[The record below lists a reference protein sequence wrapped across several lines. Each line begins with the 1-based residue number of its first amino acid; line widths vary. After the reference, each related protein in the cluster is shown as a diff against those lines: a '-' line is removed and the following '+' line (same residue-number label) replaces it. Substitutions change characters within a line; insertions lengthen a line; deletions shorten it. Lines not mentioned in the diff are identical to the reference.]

1 MRQSIGR
8 HRLSLALLLCALPL
22 GAQSW
27 EAVRSLKLLDRVKVL
42 EAGGREHQGTLKLV
56 TGDAISLETGK
67 GAVTIEKAWVR
78 RVQVRSRARRVRNLA
93 IGAAVGLAVGA
104 AIDQT
109 LGAYFRNETG
119 ETNGDHALTYLAPV
133 GLFGGLG
140 GAFPA
145 YRTVYFVK

>member
-1 MRQSIGR
+1 MRQPIGR
-8 HRLSLALLLCALPL
+8 PHLLLALLLCAPPL

-27 EAVRSLKLLDRVKVL
+27 DAVRSLKLLDRVKVL

-56 TGDAISLETGK
+56 TDDAISLETGK
-67 GAVTIEKAWVR
+67 GAVAIEKARVR
-78 RVQVRSRARRVRNLA
+78 RVQVRSRARRVRNLV

-119 ETNGDHALTYLAPV
+119 ETTGDRAVTYLAPA

-140 GAFPA
+140 GVFPA
-145 YRTVYFVK
+145 YRTVYRVK

>member
-1 MRQSIGR
+1 M
-8 HRLSLALLLCALPL
+8 SLALLLCALPL

-27 EAVRSLKLLDRVKVL
+27 ESVRSLKLLDRVKVL

-56 TGDAISLETGK
+56 TGNAISLETGK